1 MKFVIA
7 GYGRFGR
14 IALARLSD
22 SFPDT
27 QVFIIENDKEK
38 LREEFPLGTIPIRTD
53 AVAFLLNSDV
63 LEMDDFVIPMV
74 PFHLAAH
81 YIAAKV
87 PDISETS
94 LPEAMAAVA
103 LNEIRVNFSNLLVS
117 RADFLCPDN
126 CSEPEA
132 CTVTGRIDE
141 PLYDTLRSIRVPGF
155 SVLVQRSYQILPGVG
170 GYPVRDLIKLLERI
184 TPGRHLVA
192 TSCKCHGIITALEKF
207 ADGKPRGINAGLD
220 SR

>member
-14 IALARLSD
+14 IALARLRE

-38 LREEFPLGTIPIRTD
+38 LREEFPSRTIPIQTD
-53 AVAFLLNSDV
+53 AVAFLSNSDG
-63 LEMDDFVIPMV
+63 LETDDFVIPMV

-81 YIAAKV
+81 YISAKL
-87 PDISETS
+87 PNISETS
-94 LPEAMAAVA
+94 LPEEIAPVA
-103 LNEIRVNFSNLLVS
+103 LNQIRMNFSNLLVS
-117 RADFLCPDN
+117 RADFLCPDD

-132 CTVTGRIDE
+132 CTVTGRINE
-141 PLYDTLRSIRVPGF
+141 PLYETLRSIRVPGF

-170 GYPVRDLIKLLERI
+170 GYPVRDLIKLLDGI
-184 TPGRHLVA
+184 TLGRHLVA
-192 TSCKCHGIITALEKF
+192 TSCKCHGIITALE
-207 ADGKPRGINAGLD
+207 NV
-220 SR
+220 

>member
-14 IALARLSD
+14 IALARLSE

-38 LREEFPLGTIPIRTD
+38 LREEFPSRTIPIQTD
-53 AVAFLLNSDV
+53 AVAFLSNSDG
-63 LEMDDFVIPMV
+63 LETDDFVIPMV

-81 YIAAKV
+81 YISAKL
-87 PDISETS
+87 PNISETS
-94 LPEAMAAVA
+94 LPEEIAPVA
-103 LNEIRVNFSNLLVS
+103 LNQIRMNFSNLLVS
-117 RADFLCPDN
+117 RADFLCPDD

-132 CTVTGRIDE
+132 CTVTGRINE
-141 PLYDTLRSIRVPGF
+141 PLYETLRSIRVPGF

-170 GYPVRDLIKLLERI
+170 GYPVRDLIKLLDGI
-184 TPGRHLVA
+184 TLGRHLVA
-192 TSCKCHGIITALEKF
+192 TSCKCHGIITALE
-207 ADGKPRGINAGLD
+207 NV
-220 SR
+220 

>member
-14 IALARLSD
+14 IALERLSD

-38 LREEFPLGTIPIRTD
+38 LREEFPSGTIPIQTD
-53 AVAFLLNSDV
+53 AVAFLSNSDV

-74 PFHLAAH
+74 PFHLAAC
-81 YIAAKV
+81 YITAKV
-87 PDISETS
+87 PNISETS
-94 LPEAMAAVA
+94 LPEEIGPVA
-103 LNEIRVNFSNLLVS
+103 LNQIRMNFSNLLLS
-117 RADFLCPDN
+117 RADFLCPDD
-126 CSEPEA
+126 CSEGEA
-132 CTVTGRIDE
+132 CTVTGRINE

-184 TPGRHLVA
+184 TLGRHLVA
-192 TSCKCHGIITALEKF
+192 TSCKCHAIITALEKF
-207 ADGKPRGINAGLD
+207 ANGKPREINAGLD